1 MKRLLHLA
9 KQFLANHPGLRRKV
23 VNAIYR
29 IPILDMRL
37 RTLLDQRDDQT
48 WRRVDSEDLPEEI
61 RIVYA
66 RLRDRRKHR

>member
-37 RTLLDQRDDQT
+37 RALLDERDDQA
-48 WRRVDSEDLPEEI
+48 WRRVDTADLPEEV
-61 RIVYA
+61 RLVYA
-66 RLRDRRKHR
+66 RLRDRREHQ